1 MKENHELI
9 NQDSGNQE
17 YLLSITKKSLKNAK
31 ARCNNKNNP
40 AFHNYGGRGI
50 TIQEDWLIPKIGVYN
65 LIRDIGYRPNEEYS
79 LDRIDVD
86 GNYCKENCKWSTR
99 KEQANNRRDT
109 IIVSEEP
116 LAILC
121 EKLNITH
128 SKGYHLQAKGYDL
141 LSELPPS
148 LQTVDVLFNNESRP
162 LKELCKEHSISYQ
175 YAYKAIKKSG
185 RTFDDILKNGK
196 YIPKTIEING
206 EVKNVSAWCKIFNI
220 SYKTWHNRIS
230 TGWNEVDA
238 LTKPIRSKNEI
249 TSID

>member
-31 ARCNNKNNP
+31 ARCNNINNP

-50 TIQEDWLIPKIGVYN
+50 TIQADWLIPKTGVYN
-65 LIRDIGYRPNEEYS
+65 LIRDIGYRPSESHS

-99 KEQANNRRDT
+99 KEQSNNRRDT
-109 IIVSEEP
+109 IIISDEP

-128 SKGYHLQAKGYDL
+128 SRGYHLQAKGYDL
-141 LSELPPS
+141 LGELPPS
-148 LQTVDVLFNNESRP
+148 LQPVEILFNNELRL
-162 LKELCKEHSISYQ
+162 LKDLCREYGVEYH
-175 YAYKAIKKSG
+175 YAYKSIKKSG
-185 RTFDDILKNGK
+185 RAFEDILKNGK
-196 YIPKTIEING
+196 HTPKTIEING
-206 EVKNVSAWCKIFNI
+206 EVKKVKDWCKIFNI
-220 SYKTWHNRIS
+220 PYKTWHNRVSRNWDEI
-230 TGWNEVDA
+230 EA
-238 LTKPIRSKNEI
+238 LTKPVRSEK
-249 TSID
+249 